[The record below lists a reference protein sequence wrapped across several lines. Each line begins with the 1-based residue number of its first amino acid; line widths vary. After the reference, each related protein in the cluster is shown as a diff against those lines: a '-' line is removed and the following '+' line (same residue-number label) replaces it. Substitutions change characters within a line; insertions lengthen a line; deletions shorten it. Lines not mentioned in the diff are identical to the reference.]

1 MDVQWEGDPLGADH
15 KNRIFVGYSFVADGG
30 GCDNAQGDINEDGS
44 IDVLDI
50 VALVIEI
57 LDGGLADCAL
67 EAADYNTDGT
77 IDVLDIVAMV
87 SIILGN
93 RV

>member
-1 MDVQWEGDPLGADH
+1 
-15 KNRIFVGYSFVADGG
+15 
-30 GCDNAQGDINEDGS
+30 
-44 IDVLDI
+44 VLDI
-50 VALVIEI
+50 VALVMEI
-57 LDGGLADCAL
+57 LGGGLSGCAL

-93 RV
+93 RI

>member
-1 MDVQWEGDPLGADH
+1 
-15 KNRIFVGYSFVADGG
+15 
-30 GCDNAQGDINEDGS
+30 
-44 IDVLDI
+44 VLDI